1 MVAIQFKRLV
11 SLIALCTLVSSST
24 IQRVQRA
31 DNTPNAQNSTLST
44 PGKDVGPPAEIHLNV
59 HQPNDNGGNHNSQA
73 SSHSPNRMGILA
85 LPISHRSVESTNKNP
100 DDKKPN
106 SDAGGE
112 EPSLPRPGVP
122 VLGDAHPPRSL
133 EHQDKRTGVQPPI
146 FIRPTVIQFK
156 NRGPDGNQTKRLQ
169 IDGEPRPEA
178 GIDKNFQDG
187 QQKTEG
193 LGELSSG
200 CHTGNDSC

>member
-59 HQPNDNGGNHNSQA
+59 HQPNDNGSNHSSQA
-73 SSHSPNRMGILA
+73 GSHPQNRMSILP
-85 LPISHRSVESTNKNP
+85 LPISHRSAESTNKNP

-106 SDAGGE
+106 SDAGGG

-122 VLGDAHPPRSL
+122 VLGQENRSPTSHP
-133 EHQDKRTGVQPPI
+133 
-146 FIRPTVIQFK
+146 
-156 NRGPDGNQTKRLQ
+156 
-169 IDGEPRPEA
+169 
-178 GIDKNFQDG
+178 
-187 QQKTEG
+187 
-193 LGELSSG
+193 
-200 CHTGNDSC
+200 